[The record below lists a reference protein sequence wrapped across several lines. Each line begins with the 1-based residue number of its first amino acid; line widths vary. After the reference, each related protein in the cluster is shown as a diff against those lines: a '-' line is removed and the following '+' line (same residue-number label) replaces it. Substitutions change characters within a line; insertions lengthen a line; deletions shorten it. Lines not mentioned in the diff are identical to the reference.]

1 MKKFLIMDF
10 VICAL
15 FICISVTSASERVV
29 VAEEITATW

>member
-1 MKKFLIMDF
+1 MKKFLIMGF

-15 FICISVTSASERVV
+15 FVCFTTIAASERVV